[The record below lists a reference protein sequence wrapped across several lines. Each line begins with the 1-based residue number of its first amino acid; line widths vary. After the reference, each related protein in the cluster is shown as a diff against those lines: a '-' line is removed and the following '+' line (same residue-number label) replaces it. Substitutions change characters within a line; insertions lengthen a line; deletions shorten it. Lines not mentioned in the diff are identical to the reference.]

1 VPRFRYTEDENRTYP
16 GIADDAVSK
25 GFTIDAATAPDWR
38 WEDTG
43 SKAKAAQDAPET
55 PAVVTAPDVP
65 DLTPA
70 PVVAPEP
77 IVPPSA

>member
-1 VPRFRYTEDENRTYP
+1 MPRFRYTEDENRTYP
-16 GIADDAVSK
+16 GIDEVVSK

-43 SKAKAAQDAPET
+43 SKAKAAQEADQ
-55 PAVVTAPDVP
+55 PAVVTAPEVS

-70 PVVAPEP
+70 PVVSAPP